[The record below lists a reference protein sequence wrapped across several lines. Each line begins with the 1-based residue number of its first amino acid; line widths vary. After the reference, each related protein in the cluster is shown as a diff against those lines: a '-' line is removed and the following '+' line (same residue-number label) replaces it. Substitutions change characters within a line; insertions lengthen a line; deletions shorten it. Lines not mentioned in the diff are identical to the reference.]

1 MIKAV
6 LFDVDGTLV
15 SLDVVVEAINHTCRD
30 WNLRELTK
38 GEIYEKVIGLPL
50 KDSLKEFFPFTK
62 QQAIQF
68 SEDYH
73 ENYKKY
79 HVAHLLPNAKQVLQT
94 LKDKKIKVGIVTT
107 KSKATGLKTIKDLN
121 IPHDVLITQDDVK
134 KVKPHPEPINKALE
148 KLKVQPA
155 EAMMVGD
162 HLYDI
167 ESANKAGCIS
177 IAIDTGART
186 KEQLMKSKPNYLIHE
201 LKEILEI
208 IK

>member
-15 SLDVVVEAINHTCRD
+15 DLDIVVKAINHTCRD
-30 WNLRELTK
+30 WNLKELTQE
-38 GEIYEKVIGLPL
+38 EIYEKVIGLPL
-50 KDSLKEFFPFTK
+50 KDSMRFFFPFTE

-73 ENYKKY
+73 EHYKKF
-79 HVAHLLPNAKQVLQT
+79 HVAHLLPNAKEVLQT

-107 KSKATGLKTIKDLN
+107 KSRATGLKTIKDLN
-121 IPHDVLITQDDVK
+121 IPHDVLITQNDVK
-134 KVKPHPEPINKALE
+134 QVKPHPEPINKALE
-148 KLKVQPA
+148 KLKVLPA

-162 HLYDI
+162 HLYDV
-167 ESANKAGCIS
+167 EAANKAGVIS
-177 IAIDTGART
+177 VAIDTGART
-186 KEQLMKSKPNYLIHE
+186 KEQLMKSKPNYLIHD

-208 IK
+208 VK